1 MIALNVTQTEIWQ
14 FMGVYVAMLA
24 DYLKPHN
31 CVPGN
36 VLAGPALRLEYWRGQ
51 FDYNR
56 ATLGRTETWKKEA
69 AMAADLTEE
78 EVVILMRNAAGAL
91 AQELMRYRGGRRTDY
106 IRRLSELDAVMPPES
121 PPSSDGDG
129 A

>member
-1 MIALNVTQTEIWQ
+1 MISLNVTQTEIWQ
-14 FMGVYVAMLA
+14 FMGVYADMLVN
-24 DYLKPHN
+24 YLKPQN

-36 VLAGPALRLEYWRGQ
+36 ILAGPAVRLEYWRGQ

-56 ATLGRTETWKKEA
+56 ALAGRTRTWEKEA
-69 AMAADLTEE
+69 AMAAALTEE

-106 IRRLSELDAVMPPES
+106 IRRLSELDAVMPPE
-121 PPSSDGDG
+121 PPEQRNDG
-129 A
+129 